1 MKQLS
6 STMRFGIAVVF
17 TLPLA
22 GEMLLMPWHIMLPG
36 SRLIALVTTTVVML
50 VAAWPYWESAW
61 AAFKQH
67 NANMNTLVALGTGIA
82 YFYSVFAF
90 FVGLPVYFE
99 SAAFIAV
106 FVLLGDMM
114 EEKMHQRAST
124 SLQKLL
130 SLQVKDAVVLRDD
143 KEVLLPLD
151 QVKTGDL
158 VQVKPGAKI
167 PTDGVITA
175 GTTTVNEAMVTGES
189 MPITKQVGD
198 SVIGTTIN
206 GNGSIT
212 VRVTKTGD
220 ETVLAQIVAMVK
232 KAQTSHAPIQKL
244 TDKIASIF
252 VPAVLI
258 AAIIVFVIW
267 DVVLGVTAIQALL
280 YAIAVIVIACPC
292 ALGLATPTALMVGTN
307 RAAKLGVLL
316 KNGEVLQKMTT
327 VTTVVF
333 DKTGTITTGQPVVT
347 DIIGD
352 DPQQVLQVAASLE
365 KDSEHPLA
373 SAIMERAQADHVAVQ
388 AVTDFMA
395 HSGQGVMA
403 RLNGKPALI
412 GNAKLTKNLAMK
424 SSFQDQLRKLQ
435 AQAKTVAIV
444 GYAGQVIGLIAIQ
457 DTPQPQAQA
466 AIAALK
472 KQGMQTVM
480 LTGDSH
486 RVAQAIAQQVGID
499 EVLAEVSPNE
509 KANQI
514 AALRHQGV
522 VAFVGDGINDA
533 PALTMADVGIAMG
546 SGTDIAIE
554 SGDVVLVHNDLYGV
568 VKALAISRK
577 TFSRIKLNLFW
588 ALIYNLIGIPIA
600 AGLFAR
606 WGMTLSPE
614 LAGLAMA
621 FSSVS
626 VVTSSLLL
634 NKTKIK
640 LTE

>member
-1 MKQLS
+1 
-6 STMRFGIAVVF
+6 
-17 TLPLA
+17 
-22 GEMLLMPWHIMLPG
+22 
-36 SRLIALVTTTVVML
+36 
-50 VAAWPYWESAW
+50 
-61 AAFKQH
+61 
-67 NANMNTLVALGTGIA
+67 MNTLVALGTGIA

-114 EEKMHQRAST
+114 EEKMHQRASA

-365 KDSEHPLA
+365 KDS
-373 SAIMERAQADHVAVQ
+373 
-388 AVTDFMA
+388 
-395 HSGQGVMA
+395 
-403 RLNGKPALI
+403 
-412 GNAKLTKNLAMK
+412 
-424 SSFQDQLRKLQ
+424 
-435 AQAKTVAIV
+435 
-444 GYAGQVIGLIAIQ
+444 
-457 DTPQPQAQA
+457 
-466 AIAALK
+466 
-472 KQGMQTVM
+472 
-480 LTGDSH
+480 
-486 RVAQAIAQQVGID
+486 
-499 EVLAEVSPNE
+499 
-509 KANQI
+509 
-514 AALRHQGV
+514 
-522 VAFVGDGINDA
+522 
-533 PALTMADVGIAMG
+533 
-546 SGTDIAIE
+546 
-554 SGDVVLVHNDLYGV
+554 
-568 VKALAISRK
+568 
-577 TFSRIKLNLFW
+577 
-588 ALIYNLIGIPIA
+588 
-600 AGLFAR
+600 
-606 WGMTLSPE
+606 
-614 LAGLAMA
+614 
-621 FSSVS
+621 
-626 VVTSSLLL
+626 
-634 NKTKIK
+634 
-640 LTE
+640 